1 MRSDPTFR
9 FVLVTVVAL
18 SLACS
23 GKDKQEEAAPATEQM
38 TEHVTE
44 SPDPIGAWTIVAHR
58 IPGVSAKTEEE
69 ATAWHGR
76 VITYADGHAAS
87 HDDTCRAATYGFETR
102 PADRFLGESY
112 HIAPHTLGIE
122 KKTIDVMWVGCGG
135 NPWAAPGGVLIW
147 VDNDRAYTPWDG
159 VFFEMTRGGRT
170 VEPAVSPDSTMAT
183 DIVMGTGLIVHMDLE
198 GGFYAIQ
205 SDDGTTYDPR
215 SLLEEFQVDSLRV
228 SFKLRI
234 IPDAMGTHQV
244 GPIVDVVEMT
254 RAE

>member
-1 MRSDPTFR
+1 MRFKFVSR
-9 FVLVTVVAL
+9 FSVIPLMLLVP
-18 SLACS
+18 ACS
-23 GKDKQEEAAPATEQM
+23 NKKGEPEPIAEEHA
-38 TEHVTE
+38 TE
-44 SPDPIGAWTIVAHR
+44 SPDPTGAWTVVAHR

-76 VITYADGHAAS
+76 VITYAEGHVS
-87 HDDTCRAATYGFETR
+87 SNGDTCQEATYGFETR
-102 PADRFLGESY
+102 PAGRFLGEAY
-112 HIAPHTLGIE
+112 HIAPFTLGIE
-122 KKTIDVMWVGCGG
+122 KETIDVMWVGCGG
-135 NPWAAPGGVLIW
+135 DPWTAPGGVLIW
-147 VDNDRAYTPWDG
+147 VDDDRAFTPWDG
-159 VFFEMTRGGRT
+159 VFFELTRGAIQ
-170 VEPAVSPDSTMAT
+170 PADPNV
-183 DIVMGTGLIVHMDLE
+183 VMGTGMIVRMDLE

>member
-1 MRSDPTFR
+1 MRFGLMIRIIIVPM
-9 FVLVTVVAL
+9 TVL

-23 GKDKQEEAAPATEQM
+23 KKDERKDEPAPVVERAN
-38 TEHVTE
+38 E
-44 SPDPIGAWTIVAHR
+44 SPDPLGAWTIVAHR

-69 ATAWHGR
+69 AIAWHGR
-76 VITYADGHAAS
+76 VIMYAEGHAAS
-87 HDDTCRAATYGFETR
+87 HDDTCRAASYGFETR

-122 KKTIDVMWVGCGG
+122 KSTIDVMWVGCGG
-135 NPWAAPGGVLIW
+135 NPWTAPGGVLIW
-147 VDNDRAYTPWDG
+147 VDNDRVFTPWDG
-159 VFFEMTRGGRT
+159 VFFELTRGAIQ
-170 VEPAVSPDSTMAT
+170 PADPNV
-183 DIVMGTGLIVHMDLE
+183 VMGTGLIVHMDIE

>member
-1 MRSDPTFR
+1 MGRTFMRSDPTFR
-9 FVLVTVVAL
+9 FVLVTVMAL

-23 GKDKQEEAAPATEQM
+23 GKDKKEEAAPASGQVA
-38 TEHVTE
+38 EHVTE

-58 IPGVSAKTEEE
+58 IPGVSARTEVE

-76 VITYADGHAAS
+76 VIMYAEGHAAS

-112 HIAPHTLGIE
+112 HIAPHTLGID
-122 KKTIDVMWVGCGG
+122 KKTIDVMWVGCDG

-147 VDNDRAYTPWDG
+147 VDNDRVFTPWDG
-159 VFFEMTRGGRT
+159 VFFELTRGAIQP
-170 VEPAVSPDSTMAT
+170 VDPNV
-183 DIVMGTGLIVHMDLE
+183 VMGTGLIVHMEIE

-228 SFKLRI
+228 SFKLRV